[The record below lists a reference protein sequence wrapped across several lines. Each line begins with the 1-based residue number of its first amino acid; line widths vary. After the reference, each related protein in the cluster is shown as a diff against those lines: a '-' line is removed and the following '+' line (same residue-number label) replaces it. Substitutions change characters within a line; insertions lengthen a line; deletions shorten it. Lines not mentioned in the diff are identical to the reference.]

1 MEPSTSTPLKFQ
13 KDSFDI
19 QHFNTN
25 LMGDEEDE
33 DGNEKRIYVT
43 DNIKT
48 ETSTCQEKKAK
59 GTRCVYFCL
68 IVLF

>member
-13 KDSFDI
+13 NGSFDI

-33 DGNEKRIYVT
+33 DGNERRIYV
-43 DNIKT
+43 DDELKT
-48 ETSTCQEKKAK
+48 ETSTCQEQKAK
-59 GTRCVYFCL
+59 GTRCVYFF
-68 IVLF
+68 VD

>member
-13 KDSFDI
+13 NDSFDI

-33 DGNEKRIYVT
+33 DGEERRIYV
-43 DNIKT
+43 DANIKT
-48 ETSTCQEKKAK
+48 ETSTCQEQKAK
-59 GTRCVYFCL
+59 GTRGVYFLL
-68 IVLF
+68 ISFF